1 MGMLIAELKASQ
13 TDFVQNGQN
22 RQNRSLPSRRVFQQA
37 VKGFLVVLFCL
48 IALAM
53 FVGTTHHSSNP
64 EPRPARVEPV
74 VSAYKDTPESLE
86 IERVAR
92 VEYAK
97 RFDQQMLDA
106 GIESTTVAN
115 GPKNTTLYIK
125 YALAGR
131 ATANALGEKLD
142 FDELKTYGFKKVYF
156 TNGFEGEMHV
166 GVTWKV
172 E

>member
-1 MGMLIAELKASQ
+1 MKVIK
-13 TDFVQNGQN
+13 
-22 RQNRSLPSRRVFQQA
+22 R
-37 VKGFLVVLFCL
+37 FLVVLFCL

-53 FVGTTHHSSNP
+53 FVGTIHQSSNP

-97 RFDQQMLDA
+97 RFDDKMLDA
-106 GIESTTVAN
+106 GIESTTVTK
-115 GPKNTTLYIK
+115 GPKNTTLYIQC
-125 YALAGR
+125 ALAGR
-131 ATANALGEKLD
+131 ATAHALGKKLD

-156 TNGFEGEMHV
+156 TNGFEGEMHS
-166 GVTWKV
+166 GFTWNV
-172 E
+172 D

>member
-1 MGMLIAELKASQ
+1 MKTI
-13 TDFVQNGQN
+13 
-22 RQNRSLPSRRVFQQA
+22 
-37 VKGFLVVLFCL
+37 KGFFAVLFCL
-48 IALAM
+48 IALSV
-53 FVGTTHHSSNP
+53 FVGAMHRSSTP

-97 RFDQQMLDA
+97 RFDQKMLDA
-106 GIESTTVAN
+106 GIESTTVAK

-131 ATANALGEKLD
+131 ATANALQKKID

-156 TNGFEGEMHV
+156 TNGFDGEMHA
-166 GVTWKV
+166 GFTWEV